1 MVHDVF
7 ISFAFKDQTVASEI
21 YDYLKSQGIDCF
33 WCNDLPGGSKYGQEL
48 GKAIIASKAFLLLLS
63 SESEAS
69 DSVYQ
74 EVMIAHNNK
83 IKTIPVRLENI
94 STVNLAYAVA
104 GNLYFDL
111 FTKPLKQRLP
121 ELVVDI
127 KTQLGKHPPP
137 PRPPT
142 PTPKPPPK
150 SRPQPGSQPKFPE
163 KIRDSY
169 WHYISYD
176 ELPGWVKE
184 KDKIS
189 TLNSGRTLIGRTFIY
204 RLNLNIQ
211 KFERKLK
218 NPPR

>member
-1 MVHDVF
+1 MGHDVF
-7 ISFAFKDQTVASEI
+7 ISFAFKDQRAASEI

-48 GKAIIASKAFLLLLS
+48 GKEIIASKAFLLLLS
-63 SESEAS
+63 SEADSS

-83 IKTIPVRLENI
+83 IKTIPARLENI
-94 STVNLAYAVA
+94 SPINLAYAVA

-127 KTQLGKHPPP
+127 RTQLGEPPP
-137 PRPPT
+137 TPRPPT
-142 PTPKPPPK
+142 RATQTKPLL
-150 SRPQPGSQPKFPE
+150 PE
-163 KIRDSY
+163 IISDPY
-169 WHYISYD
+169 WHYISY
-176 ELPGWVKE
+176 EALPNWVKV

-189 TLNSGRTLIGRTFIY
+189 ILNSGQTLVGRTFIY
-204 RLNLNIQ
+204 RLNRNIR

>member
-1 MVHDVF
+1 MGHDVF
-7 ISFAFKDQTVASEI
+7 ISFAFKDQTAAREI

-48 GKAIIASKAFLLLLS
+48 GKAIIASKAFLLLFS
-63 SESEAS
+63 SEADAS

-94 STVNLAYAVA
+94 SPVNLAYAVA
-104 GNLYFDL
+104 GNLYFGL

-127 KTQLGKHPPP
+127 KTQLGEPRPPP
-137 PRPPT
+137 PKPQPKPQPRSQ
-142 PTPKPPPK
+142 PKPP
-150 SRPQPGSQPKFPE
+150 E
-163 KIRDSY
+163 IIRDPY
-169 WHYISYD
+169 WHYISY
-176 ELPGWVKE
+176 ETLPDWVKE
-184 KDKIS
+184 KDKINI
-189 TLNSGRTLIGRTFIY
+189 LNSGRTLIGKTFIY
-204 RLNLNIQ
+204 RLNRNIR

>member
-1 MVHDVF
+1 MEHDVF

-21 YDYLKSQGIDCF
+21 YDYLRSQGIDCF

-127 KTQLGKHPPP
+127 KTQLGKQPSPP
-137 PRPPT
+137 
-142 PTPKPPPK
+142 PPPK
-150 SRPQPGSQPKFPE
+150 SRPQPRSQPKLPE

-169 WHYISYD
+169 WHYVSYD
-176 ELPGWVKE
+176 ALPDWVKE
-184 KDKIS
+184 KDKIRI
-189 TLNSGRTLIGRTFIY
+189 LNSGRTLIGRTFIY
-204 RLNLNIQ
+204 RLNRNIR

>member
-1 MVHDVF
+1 MGHDVF
-7 ISFAFKDQTVASEI
+7 ISFAFKDQRAASEI

-48 GKAIIASKAFLLLLS
+48 GKAIIASKIFLLLLS
-63 SESEAS
+63 SEADAS

-83 IKTIPVRLENI
+83 INKIPVRLENI
-94 STVNLAYAVA
+94 SPVNLAYAVA

-111 FTKPLKQRLP
+111 FTKPFKQRLS

-127 KTQLGKHPPP
+127 ERQLGGPPPLQPPP
-137 PRPPT
+137 PRVPAPKSK
-142 PTPKPPPK
+142 PKPP
-150 SRPQPGSQPKFPE
+150 E
-163 KIRDSY
+163 IIRDPY
-169 WHYISYD
+169 WHDINYKA
-176 ELPGWVKE
+176 LPDWVKQ

-189 TLNSGRTLIGRTFIY
+189 ILNSGRTLIGGTFIY
-204 RLNLNIQ
+204 RLNRNIR
-211 KFERKLK
+211 KFQRKLK